1 MDEEKTRLQMEIE
14 RYREKC
20 NHEREKC
27 IEVQSKFQT
36 VEEQMRRIQE
46 REENNTQKLLNSSAN
61 MEAVH
66 KSKVSRSRGSQ
77 RSRDQGVTMLI
88 GHRVTGSQGAG
99 RQS

>member
-20 NHEREKC
+20 NQEREKC
-27 IEVQSKFQT
+27 IEVQSKYQT
-36 VEEQMRRIQE
+36 VEEQLRRIQE

-66 KSKVSRSRGSQ
+66 KSKVSRLQGSH
-77 RSRDQGVTMLI
+77 D
-88 GHRVTGSQGAG
+88 A
-99 RQS
+99 

>member
-27 IEVQSKFQT
+27 IEVQSKYQT
-36 VEEQMRRIQE
+36 VQEQLRRIQE

-66 KSKVSRSRGSQ
+66 KSKVSRSQGSQ
-77 RSRDQGVTMLI
+77 K
-88 GHRVTGSQGAG
+88 A
-99 RQS
+99 

>member
-1 MDEEKTRLQMEIE
+1 MEDFSQLTDILYISDMRSMDEEKTRLQMEIE

-27 IEVQSKFQT
+27 IEVQSKYQT
-36 VEEQMRRIQE
+36 VEEQLRRIQE

-66 KSKVSRSRGSQ
+66 KSKVSRLQGSH
-77 RSRDQGVTMLI
+77 D
-88 GHRVTGSQGAG
+88 A
-99 RQS
+99 